1 MVLFVA
7 PGLTRAPAF
16 VASRR
21 IGGAVVRNRARRR
34 LREAWRS
41 LAVGVPDGLQL
52 VFTARP
58 PIASATFQEVREDMA
73 GVLDAAGV
81 RPR

>member
-7 PGLTRAPAF
+7 PGLARAPAF

-41 LAVGVPDGLQL
+41 VAAGVPDGLQL

-58 PIASATFQEVREDMA
+58 PIASATFREVRDDMA
-73 GVLDAAGV
+73 GVLEAAGV
-81 RPR
+81 LPR

>member
-7 PGLTRAPAF
+7 PGPAGTPAF

-21 IGGAVVRNRARRR
+21 IGGAVVRNRVRRR

-41 LAVGVPDGLQL
+41 LSIRPREDVQL

-58 PIASATFQEVREDMA
+58 PIASATFQEVCDDMA
-73 GVLDAAGV
+73 GVLEAAGV

>member
-7 PGLTRAPAF
+7 PGPAKAPAF

-21 IGGAVVRNRARRR
+21 VGGAVVRNRARRR
-34 LREAWRS
+34 MREAWRS
-41 LAVGVPDGLQL
+41 MGVGAPGGLQL

-58 PIASATFQEVREDMA
+58 AIASATFQEVRADMA
-73 GVLDAAGV
+73 QVLVSAGV
-81 RPR
+81 TAR

>member
-7 PGLTRAPAF
+7 PGPARGPAF

-41 LAVGVPDGLQL
+41 LALGAPDGQQL

-58 PIASATFQEVREDMA
+58 PIVSATFQEVRDDMA
-73 GVLDAAGV
+73 EVLEAAGV
-81 RPR
+81 AGG